1 MTFHE
6 QLENYFNSILDF
18 NWGNFNELDTQKQ
31 SSDWKSL
38 LGEFD
43 RMIREEHKLN
53 GIDFAITT
61 AMIRIYSE
69 HFRELPIQSNL
80 YTRINSEL
88 ITNLLYDYIG
98 DLEFEEAQ
106 KKSTASCDCEL
117 THKFEKNPDTTN
129 LKEIKVLYDGYY
141 NPILLEC
148 LTCHFQWI
156 SYTADDSRGDTVY
169 EKYVK

>member
-6 QLENYFNSILDF
+6 QLENYFDSILDF
-18 NWGNFNELDTQKQ
+18 NWGNFNELDTKKQ
-31 SSDWKSL
+31 SSDWESL

-53 GIDFAITT
+53 GIDFAVTT
-61 AMIRIYSE
+61 AMIRIYSKY
-69 HFRELPIQSNL
+69 FQELPIESSL
-80 YTRINSEL
+80 YTIINSKF
-88 ITNLLYDYIG
+88 ITSRLYDYIL

-106 KKSTASCDCEL
+106 KESTASCSCEL
-117 THKFEKNPDTTN
+117 RDQYKKKPITEN

-141 NPILLEC
+141 NPTLLEC

-156 SYTADDSRGDTVY
+156 SYTADDSTGQTVF
-169 EKYVK
+169 EKYVP